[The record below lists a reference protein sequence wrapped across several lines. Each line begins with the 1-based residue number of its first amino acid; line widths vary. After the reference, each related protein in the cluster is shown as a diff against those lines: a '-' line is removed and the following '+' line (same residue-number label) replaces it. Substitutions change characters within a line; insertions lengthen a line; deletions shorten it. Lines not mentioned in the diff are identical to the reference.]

1 MYFSITS
8 TFSALALLVSGVQ
21 AAHTLTLKNNCAW
34 GVGVRV
40 DNWSGSPYTGAARV
54 DIGAKTSKS
63 VSVPNGWIG
72 RVCDV
77 AGDGSCANNCYG
89 KCSMSEFNM
98 NAGGLN
104 YYDISNILSFTVA
117 QSISSS
123 CGSVTCTSVN
133 CPCNQAYRPGD
144 TSGTCGGTGP
154 VDQAVRACAGND
166 FTITYCP

>member
-1 MYFSITS
+1 MLFSIAATIAA
-8 TFSALALLVSGVQ
+8 TIAAAAFLTSGVQ
-21 AAHTLTLKNNCAW
+21 AAHTLNLKNNCAW

-63 VSVPNGWIG
+63 VVVPDGWVG

-104 YYDISNILSFTVA
+104 YYDISNILAFTVV
-117 QSISSS
+117 SISSS
-123 CGSVTCTSVN
+123 YV
-133 CPCNQAYRPGD
+133 
-144 TSGTCGGTGP
+144 GP
-154 VDQAVRACAGND
+154 KKLAAAATQ
-166 FTITYCP
+166 